1 MRRLPLF
8 RLAWRNVWR
17 NRRRTLITIAALM
30 VSATAIVWFRSLVD
44 GMLEDLV
51 KAQIQNGMG
60 HVAVQPVGF
69 EKNPLVDK
77 YLHDPALLVDIV
89 HNDPLVRTWAPRV
102 EARGLASSPENSLG
116 ATICG
121 IDPAREPGV
130 SSFHE
135 AIAQGSYFTNQDENG
150 VIIGSKMAEV
160 LNVDL
165 GDLVAVL
172 VQNLKGEVAAEAYPV
187 VGIMHTG
194 FPNLDN
200 NLVLMTLARAQ
211 QQIGYGYAYTKIV
224 IMAPQS
230 SDMAKLKASLAGK
243 ITVPGVEVK
252 TWEELY
258 PMQQQL
264 TQLYDAS
271 MVFFML
277 LFIILT
283 SFGMINTILMS
294 VLERINEFGMM
305 AALGMR
311 PGQIFR
317 LIMYEAIVLAFF
329 GTLVGLGVG
338 GGLAYINSIYGINL
352 SAVAGTLKTMGLL
365 STVITTVIKPGAFVL
380 AALTVLITALVSAL
394 YPALKAARLRLLA
407 AIRHI

>member
-1 MRRLPLF
+1 MKRLPLF

-17 NRRRTLITIAALM
+17 NRRRTIITIAALT
-30 VSATAIVWFRSLVD
+30 VAATAIVWFSSLVD

-60 HVAVQPVGF
+60 HVSVQPVGF

-77 YLHDPALLVDIV
+77 YLHDPAPLVGIVKNELLVK
-89 HNDPLVRTWAPRV
+89 TWAPRI

-116 ATICG
+116 ATIYG
-121 IDPAREPGV
+121 IDPTREKGV
-130 SSFHE
+130 SSFHQ
-135 AIAQGSYFTNQDENG
+135 AIAEGSYFISADESG

-172 VQNLKGEVAAEAYPV
+172 VQNLKGEVAAEAYPL

-200 NLVLMTLARAQ
+200 NLVLMPLAQAQ
-211 QQIGYGYAYTKIV
+211 KQVSYGDSYTKII
-224 IMAPQS
+224 IMAHQS
-230 SDMAKLKASLAGK
+230 EDMARLKASLAEK
-243 ITVPGVEVK
+243 INEPGVEVK

-264 TQLYDAS
+264 TQLYNAS

-317 LIMYEAIVLAFF
+317 LIMYEAVVLAFF
-329 GTLVGLGVG
+329 GTLCGLAVG
-338 GGLAYINSIYGINL
+338 GGLDYINSIYGINL
-352 SAVAGTLKTMGLL
+352 SAVAGTLKTLGLL
-365 STVITTVIKPGAFVL
+365 STVITTIIKPGAFIL
-380 AALTVLITALVSAL
+380 AALTVFITALVSAL
-394 YPALKAARLRLLA
+394 YPALKAARLRPLA

>member
-17 NRRRTLITIAALM
+17 NRRRTIITIAALM
-30 VSATAIVWFRSLVD
+30 IAATAIVWFRSLVD

-51 KAQIQNGMG
+51 RAQMQNGMG

-77 YLHDPALLVDIV
+77 YLHDPKPLEGIV
-89 HNDPLVRTWAPRV
+89 QSDPLVKSWAPRI

-116 ATICG
+116 TTIYG
-121 IDPAREPGV
+121 IDPAREKGV
-130 SSFHE
+130 SSFHD
-135 AIAQGSYFTNQDENG
+135 AIAQGSYFTSANENG

-160 LNVDL
+160 LNIDL

-200 NLVLMTLARAQ
+200 NLVLMPLARAQ
-211 QQIGYGYAYTKIV
+211 QQIGYGDSYTKLV
-224 IMAPQS
+224 VMAPES

-243 ITVPGVEVK
+243 INTPGVEVK

-264 TQLYDAS
+264 TQLYNAS
-271 MVFFML
+271 MVFFMV

-317 LIMYEAIVLAFF
+317 LIMYEAVVLAFF
-329 GTLVGLGVG
+329 GTAVGLAVG
-338 GGLAYINSIYGINL
+338 GGLAYINTVYGVNL
-352 SAVAGTLKTMGLL
+352 SAFTYVTKTLGLFT
-365 STVITTVIKPGAFVL
+365 TVITTIIKPGAFVL
-380 AALTVLITALVSAL
+380 AALTVFITALVSAL
-394 YPALKAARLRLLA
+394 YPALKAARLRPLA

>member
-1 MRRLPLF
+1 M
-8 RLAWRNVWR
+8 
-17 NRRRTLITIAALM
+17 I
-30 VSATAIVWFRSLVD
+30 SATAIVWFRSLVD
-44 GMLEDLV
+44 GMLEDMV
-51 KAQIQNGMG
+51 RAQMQNGMG

-69 EKNPLVDK
+69 EKNPLIEK
-77 YLHDPALLVDIV
+77 YLHDPKPLESIV
-89 HNDPLVRTWAPRV
+89 QNEPLVKSWAPRI

-116 ATICG
+116 TTIYG

-130 SSFHE
+130 SSFHQ
-135 AIAQGSYFTNQDENG
+135 AITQGGYFTSADENG

-200 NLVLMTLARAQ
+200 NLVLMPLVRAQ
-211 QQIGYGYAYTKIV
+211 QQIGYGAAYTKIV
-224 IMAPQS
+224 IMAPES
-230 SDMAKLKASLAGK
+230 SDMAKLKLALAGK
-243 ITVPGVEVK
+243 IAAPGVEVK

-271 MVFFML
+271 MVFFMF

-294 VLERINEFGMM
+294 VMERINEFGMM

-311 PGQIFR
+311 PGRLFR
-317 LIMYEAIVLAFF
+317 LIMYEAIVLAFLRHP
-329 GTLVGLGVG
+329 GRAGGRRWTGIHQHHLWHQPLGICRRHQDA
-338 GGLAYINSIYGINL
+338 GLA
-352 SAVAGTLKTMGLL
+352 
-365 STVITTVIKPGAFVL
+365 
-380 AALTVLITALVSAL
+380 
-394 YPALKAARLRLLA
+394 
-407 AIRHI
+407 

>member
-1 MRRLPLF
+1 
-8 RLAWRNVWR
+8 VWR
-17 NRRRTLITIAALM
+17 NRRRTIITIAALM
-30 VSATAIVWFRSLVD
+30 ISATAIVWFRSLVD
-44 GMLEDLV
+44 GMLDDMV
-51 KAQIQNGMG
+51 KAQMQYGMG
-60 HVAVQPVGF
+60 HVSVQPVGF

-77 YLHDPALLVDIV
+77 YLHDPKPLEDIV
-89 HNDPLVRTWAPRV
+89 QNEPLVKTWAPRV

-116 ATICG
+116 ATIYG
-121 IDPAREPGV
+121 IDPAREKGV
-130 SSFHE
+130 SGFHK
-135 AIAQGSYFTNQDENG
+135 AIAQGSYFQSADENG
-150 VIIGSKMAEV
+150 VIIGSRMAEV
-160 LNVDL
+160 LNIDL

-200 NLVLMTLARAQ
+200 NLVLMPLARAQ
-211 QQIGYGYAYTKIV
+211 QQIGYGDRYTKIV
-224 IMAPQS
+224 IMAPES

-243 ITVPGVEVK
+243 INMPGVEVK

-264 TQLYDAS
+264 TQLYNSS
-271 MVFFML
+271 MIFFML

-317 LIMYEAIVLAFF
+317 LILTESFLISLLSIVIGFGAATALGFFTQNQGISMKVFGAPDYLAQF
-329 GTLVGLGVG
+329 GLGNAVLFTKVNWDGFIISLCVIVG
-338 GGLAYINSIYGINL
+338 MGFLAS
-352 SAVAGTLKTMGLL
+352 
-365 STVITTVIKPGAFVL
+365 
-380 AALTVLITALVSAL
+380 L
-394 YPALKAARLRLLA
+394 YPAICTGRMKPMPALKFT
-407 AIRHI
+407 